1 MKNVMFMSVKS
12 VWSDIIT
19 AVNQKGNNLYDMFV
33 MKEAFSS
40 FCFLFRDF
48 MLTFFM
54 LKFSAL
60 TWCE

>member
-33 MKEAFSS
+33 MKEGFSS
-40 FCFLFRDF
+40 FI
-48 MLTFFM
+48 FFSEI
-54 LKFSAL
+54 L
-60 TWCE
+60 C